1 MCISLRRLFLLLTDA
16 GHRTRTVGDDV
27 TEGPSGFLVS
37 VLGAP
42 VVISAFLFGLIL
54 HDRLQKGSQESHNN
68 SISTV
73 KREKFKEAMKDIK
86 YQKLPC
92 EKYQDEL
99 GLSSEVDDSS
109 DDAVIFDVKSEKDA
123 ECPLLKT
130 QI

>member
-1 MCISLRRLFLLLTDA
+1 M
-16 GHRTRTVGDDV
+16 GGDD
-27 TEGPSGFLVS
+27 EGGPSGFLVS

-42 VVISAFLFGLIL
+42 IVISAFIFGLIL
-54 HDRLQKGSQESHNN
+54 HNRLQRGSQENDN
-68 SISTV
+68 DISTV
-73 KREKFKEAMKDIK
+73 NREKFKEAMKDTK

-99 GLSSEVDDSS
+99 GLSSDVDDSS

-130 QI
+130 QM